1 MEEENTKA
9 IIIKPEEIRS
19 KILTIRGVQVIL
31 DRDLAKLYGVETRTL
46 KQAIKRNTLKFPK
59 DFMFTLNNKETSLL
73 VSHNVIPSR
82 KVLGGANP
90 YAFTEQGVA
99 NLSSVLRSKKAI
111 EINLKIIRAFVTMRK
126 FLQENNEVFN
136 KIDSL
141 EKRQIGFEIKT
152 DERFEKVFD
161 YLQTEKPK
169 QGIFF
174 EGEIFDAYEFVS
186 SLVKNAKKEIVLV
199 DNYVDE
205 SVLTLFSK
213 RKKDVKVTIYT
224 RKITE
229 ELKLDLK
236 KFNSQYQKI
245 EIKETSKFHDRFL
258 IIDKKDIFHFGASL
272 KDLGEKC
279 FAFSKFEKET
289 FDVLNSYF
297 KNLRIYSQ

>member
-9 IIIKPEEIRS
+9 LIIKPEEIRS

-31 DRDLAKLYGVETRTL
+31 DRDLAELYEVETRTL
-46 KQAIKRNTLKFPK
+46 NQAVQRNKKRFPA
-59 DFMFTLNNKETSLL
+59 DFMFKIRKKEFENLKSQF
-73 VSHNVIPSR
+73 VISSWGH
-82 KVLGGANP
+82 GGGRALP

-111 EINLKIIRAFVTMRK
+111 EVNVKIIRAFVAMKK

-136 KIDSL
+136 KIDNL

-152 DERFEKVFD
+152 DEKFEKVFD

-174 EGEIFDAYEFVS
+174 EGEVFDAYEFVS
-186 SLVKNAKKEIVLV
+186 KLVKNAKEEIILV
-199 DNYVDE
+199 DNFVDE
-205 SVLTLFSK
+205 SVLVLFSK
-213 RKKDVKVTIYT
+213 RRKGVKVTIYT

-229 ELKLDLK
+229 ELRLDLK
-236 KFNSQYQKI
+236 KFNSQYQEI

-258 IIDKKDIFHFGASL
+258 VIDKKNIFHFGASL

-279 FAFSKFEKET
+279 FAFSKLEKET
-289 FDVLNSYF
+289 FENF
-297 KNLRIYSQ
+297 KEIF

>member
-1 MEEENTKA
+1 MKEENTKA

-31 DRDLAKLYGVETRTL
+31 DRDLAKLYEVETKTL
-46 KQAIKRNTLKFPK
+46 NRSVTRNINRFPS
-59 DFMFTLNNKETSLL
+59 DFMFKLKRQEYQNLKYQFGTS
-73 VSHNVIPSR
+73 SWEHGGRR
-82 KVLGGANP
+82 KLP

-111 EINLKIIRAFVTMRK
+111 EVNVKIIRAFVAMRK

-136 KIDSL
+136 RMDSL

-152 DERFEKVFD
+152 DEKFEKVFD

-174 EGEIFDAYEFVS
+174 EGEVFDAYEFVS
-186 SLVKNAKKEIVLV
+186 KLVKNAKEEIILV
-199 DNYVDE
+199 DNFVDE
-205 SVLTLFSK
+205 SVLVLFSK
-213 RKKDVKVTIYT
+213 RGKNVKVTIYT

-236 KFNSQYQKI
+236 KFNSQYQEI

-258 IIDKKDIFHFGASL
+258 VIDKKDIFHFGASL

-279 FAFSKFEKET
+279 FAFSKFDKS
-289 FDVLNSYF
+289 F
-297 KNLRIYSQ
+297 LRNIHFGRQK